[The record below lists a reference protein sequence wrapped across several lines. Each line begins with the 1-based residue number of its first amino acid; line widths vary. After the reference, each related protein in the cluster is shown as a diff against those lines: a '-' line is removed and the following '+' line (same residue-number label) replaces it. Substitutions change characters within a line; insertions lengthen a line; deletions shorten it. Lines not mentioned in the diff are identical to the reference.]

1 MQAKLEQKRLEHERQ
16 RELQKKAFEE
26 QVSLS
31 FTSEESIWRD
41 GRDRRNWQERG
52 MAQRTDGRFALFPFT
67 SSARTHLLPD
77 PSSNNSPSIHPLTL
91 RHTLPRSLL
100 ESPCLSLHSVKQM
113 KQLELQQ
120 QAEEQALLAASGGSP
135 ASSSNGGSS
144 KHNGPVRSRSG
155 NDLAGFGAA
164 AAASAAAASAKSMPG
179 SRRHSGELKDGKEEK
194 EGGARRGHVQDKEGK
209 PMLNSFLFDDELD
222 ADLQSKSAESL
233 LAALV
238 NI

>member
-1 MQAKLEQKRLEHERQ
+1 
-16 RELQKKAFEE
+16 
-26 QVSLS
+26 
-31 FTSEESIWRD
+31 
-41 GRDRRNWQERG
+41 
-52 MAQRTDGRFALFPFT
+52 
-67 SSARTHLLPD
+67 
-77 PSSNNSPSIHPLTL
+77 
-91 RHTLPRSLL
+91 
-100 ESPCLSLHSVKQM
+100 M

-120 QAEEQALLAASGGSP
+120 QAEEQALLAASDGSP
-135 ASSSNGGSS
+135 ASSSNGESS

-222 ADLQSKSAESL
+222 ADLQSTSLSTPTATLMHLEMLDFCESWL
-233 LAALV
+233 RHVRTYADLRLFPQTRLGEA
-238 NI
+238 NTSK